1 MLHTKKKLQLKF
13 KGVTT
18 TATATKKIGQQSRMQ
33 FFLVSF
39 LRRLL
44 NSGLKSLNFA
54 AAAAAVDVFQNLN
67 YNKFTFI
74 HGV

>member
-44 NSGLKSLNFA
+44 NSELKSLNF